1 MPMMPFMGVRI
12 SWLMLATERRLDAR
26 RFEGLVARWA
36 KAASNRR
43 RSVMS
48 RKMTVIVTRE
58 PTVTCDAD
66 TSAGNSLPSFLRHQI
81 SPCGPVCGARTAAI
95 NPSNSS
101 AWRSRRRSGKRICK
115 GCPNTSS
122 ARYWK
127 MRSAPWLKKGDA
139 VLLVDRYDGVL
150 RDRQDA
156 GEPLLSHARRKPVG
170 PAAHS
175 GLAYGQL
182 RPQLANLVDQLFM
195 AAFRHVYP
203 APACL
208 SYWK

>member
-1 MPMMPFMGVRI
+1 R
-12 SWLMLATERRLDAR
+12 SL
-26 RFEGLVARWA
+26 
-36 KAASNRR
+36 RR
-43 RSVMS
+43 RHLG
-48 RKMTVIVTRE
+48 RE
-58 PTVTCDAD
+58 LTAVLPAAPDLALRPRVRRADGCDK
-66 TSAGNSLPSFLRHQI
+66 SLQQLGVAVPQALGQKDMQGLPQHFL
-81 SPCGPVCGARTAAI
+81 GPVLEDALRA
-95 NPSNSS
+95 
-101 AWRSRRRSGKRICK
+101 
-115 GCPNTSS
+115 
-122 ARYWK
+122 
-127 MRSAPWLKKGDA
+127 LVEKGDA

-208 SYWK
+208 AY